1 MILSA
6 EASNFSHLYLLFFDL
21 VGITHT
27 ELRKFSSLKISKTS
41 SPLCPYFFHMI
52 TKNVWTSLSK
62 RDEQRFWNFLLLIFN
77 NLRNKTGANRPISN
91 IFFRH
96 GLNKGEVTASDLI
109 TAHEKDCTLPF
120 SQRSLM
126 IWFAFSDKA
135 SRSPR
140 HQRANFLTLSI
151 VPVHA
156 PSRGDIFLLKKACH
170 ATVLSL

>member
-77 NLRNKTGANRPISN
+77 NLRNKTGTNRPVSN
-91 IFFRH
+91 IFSVRLYFHRIC
-96 GLNKGEVTASDLI
+96 LRRFPLFPALVFLKKNRFAAS
-109 TAHEKDCTLPF
+109 
-120 SQRSLM
+120 
-126 IWFAFSDKA
+126 
-135 SRSPR
+135 
-140 HQRANFLTLSI
+140 HQRHANIPNRRLFVNKQHTGQ
-151 VPVHA
+151 PH
-156 PSRGDIFLLKKACH
+156 
-170 ATVLSL
+170 